1 MPDSQ
6 LHTFAVGDVHGRAD
20 LLDELL
26 WGIKCKATVEAF
38 AYRVIFL
45 GDIIDRGPASFQAME
60 LVVNTLNSIPGSKLI
75 RGNHDSF
82 PLRILDAEDSTMES
96 KFCGHWA
103 RVGGLDTLRSYGY
116 YGSEITAAAIRN
128 SFCAEHIACLRSA
141 DRYVELDHHILVHAG
156 IVPGV
161 SLKDQEDYDLMW
173 IRDGFLTH
181 SGSFGKVVVH
191 GHTITE
197 SGKVEIFD
205 NRIAVDT
212 GAYRTGSLSAIEIS
226 PEGDVTVFHAYE
238 SDEPGG
244 FSFRQVAN
252 QDCYPLLMA

>member
-60 LVVNTLNSIPGSKLI
+60 VVVNTLNSIPGSKLI

-82 PLRILDAEDSTMES
+82 PLRILDAEDPTMES
-96 KFCGHWA
+96 KFCSHWGS
-103 RVGGLDTLRSYGY
+103 VGGLETLRSYGY
-116 YGSEITAAAIRN
+116 YGTEITADTVREV
-128 SFCAEHIACLRSA
+128 FCAEHLACLRSA
-141 DRYVELDHHILVHAG
+141 DRYVELGHHILVHAG

-161 SLKDQEDYDLMW
+161 SLCDQSDHDLMW
-173 IRDGFLTH
+173 IRNGFLTH
-181 SGSFGKVVVH
+181 PGSFGKVVVH

-238 SDEPGG
+238 SNEPGG